1 MKPHVALI
9 GFMAAGKTTVGKRL
23 ARDLGRRFVDTD
35 DLVVAARGRPVA
47 AIFAEEGEDGFRR
60 YEFEAA
66 REAFSGTSAV
76 VALGGGA
83 LTHPPTRDLL
93 AASAVCVYLE
103 LELQEIMMRLR
114 RARTIRPLAGPR
126 PTPARIAEL
135 LATRTPLYREA
146 EITVRVGRRSAGQI
160 AREILDRLAPFA
172 QSVAQ

>member
-1 MKPHVALI
+1 MALI
-9 GFMAAGKTTVGKRL
+9 GFMAAGKTTVGRRL

-35 DLVVAARGRPVA
+35 DLVVAACGRPVA

-66 REAFSGTSAV
+66 REALSGTAAV

-93 AASAVCVYLE
+93 ALQAVRVYLE

-126 PTPARIAEL
+126 PTLARIEAL
-135 LATRTPLYREA
+135 LAARTPLYREA
-146 EITVRVGRRSAGQI
+146 EITVHLGRRSVGQV
-160 AREILDRLAPFA
+160 AREILDQLAPFA
-172 QSVAQ
+172 EGVTP